1 MDLWW
6 QRCRWIVFVGK
17 NEGFLRGTRGHRTF
31 GEVFFEL
38 ELINGLCT
46 VFNVILHETVHPLPW
61 VGVPSLDGFVTN
73 VTEFH
78 GDSGTLIFIHNQ
90 IARATEIRHCIILA
104 GSIFKCTE
112 TRKSGVELRFHFLHR
127 FYEETRHVTI
137 GDGITRFF

>member
-1 MDLWW
+1 
-6 QRCRWIVFVGK
+6 
-17 NEGFLRGTRGHRTF
+17 F

-46 VFNVILHETVHPLPW
+46 VFNAILHETVHPLLW

-90 IARATEIRHCIILA
+90 IARAAEVGHLIYRERIIKWM
-104 GSIFKCTE
+104 GRTSE
-112 TRKSGVELRFHFLHR
+112 
-127 FYEETRHVTI
+127 
-137 GDGITRFF
+137 RFFEAFS